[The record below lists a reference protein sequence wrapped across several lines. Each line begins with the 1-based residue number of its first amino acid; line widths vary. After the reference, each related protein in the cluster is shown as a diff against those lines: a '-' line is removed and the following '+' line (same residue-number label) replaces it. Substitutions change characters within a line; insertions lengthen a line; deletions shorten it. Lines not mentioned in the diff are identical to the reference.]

1 MKAINIKIFPA
12 LNGDSFIINLNGK
25 IILIDGGYINTYNNY
40 IKIEL
45 LRLAKE
51 GATLSHLIVSHIDS
65 DHISG
70 IVRFLEENNKSA
82 IISIENI
89 WHNSFKHLQHF
100 EAKEANSESLNEQAL
115 DSLQIKSY
123 LKEERVDEK
132 NISAEQGS
140 TLASLILKGRYNWNN
155 EFNNLAISVDN
166 KKEILLSQEVTL
178 RLLSPNNSK
187 LDALYR
193 HWKKELYKLGYG
205 QTCENLEFFDDAFE
219 FLTAQ
224 EKEQRVFVEKNI
236 SKGKIDLKKLSEIE
250 VAEDD
255 RIANGSTIAFVL
267 EYNGA
272 KLLFLGDS
280 HPSVI
285 VENLKKHYDE
295 SLFPIK
301 FDLIKISHHGSIL
314 NTDDK
319 LLELIDSEKYIVST
333 NGVSFDHPDIETI
346 AKLVIRKS
354 DFKRTLFFNYPVEI
368 TKSLDDPKLKSKYN
382 YELHIANGES
392 VIEIKL

>member
-25 IILIDGGYINTYNNY
+25 ITLIDGGYINTYNNY

-45 LRLAKE
+45 LKLAKE

-70 IVRFLEENNKSA
+70 IVRFLEENNKNA
-82 IISIENI
+82 IIPIENI
-89 WHNSFKHLQHF
+89 WHNSYKHLQHF
-100 EAKEANSESLNEQAL
+100 EAKETKSESLNEQPL

-123 LKEERVDEK
+123 LKVERVDEK

-140 TLASLILKGRYNWNN
+140 TLASLILKGGYNWNG
-155 EFNNLAISVDN
+155 EFKNLAISVDN
-166 KKEILLSQEVTL
+166 KKEIILSEGVTL
-178 RLLSPNNSK
+178 RLLSPNDSK

-205 QTCENLEFFDDAFE
+205 QVCENLEFFDDAFE

-224 EKEQRVFVEKNI
+224 EKEQRVSVEKNI
-236 SKGKIDLKKLSEIE
+236 SGGKIDLKKLSEIE
-250 VAEDD
+250 VTEDD
-255 RIANGSTIAFVL
+255 RVANGSSIAFVL

-285 VENLKKHYDE
+285 VENLKKHYHE

-333 NGVSFDHPDIETI
+333 NGVSFDHPDMETI

-368 TKSLDDPKLKSKYN
+368 TKFLNDPELKSKYN
-382 YELHIANGES
+382 YELHIANGKS